1 MGLKTCSQKGLCM
14 NVQSSITHIVR
25 KWRQPKRPSTEEW
38 INKTWYISIQWN
50 IQRPY
55 KKMKCKY
62 MLPPGWALEKDYAK
76 CKKPDTKATYCKI
89 PFTWNAQNMQI
100 HREKADSSCQRLWEG
115 ENREWLLMCKSFLG
129 WWEWELGSGDHCT
142 TFEHTKNHEL
152 YTVVYN
158 QCIIG
163 DI

>member
-1 MGLKTCSQKGLCM
+1 MGLETCSQKGLCM
-14 NVQSSITHIVR
+14 NVQSSITHTVR

-100 HREKADSSCQRLWEG
+100 HRERKQILVARGYGKERTGNDCWCVRVSWG
-115 ENREWLLMCKSFLG
+115 DENENWVVVIIAQLSNTLK
-129 WWEWELGSGDHCT
+129 T
-142 TFEHTKNHEL
+142 TN
-152 YTVVYN
+152 YTL
-158 QCIIG
+158 
-163 DI
+163 